1 MIPALATVRGR
12 RTSRVLEY
20 RLDRPAAPSLATEP
34 TKEPAAGDGL
44 PLLPP
49 LTALAELAFAFA
61 LIFGIDWLYPQLAV
75 LDMQP
80 HPFWIPVL
88 MLGLQYGT
96 VSGLVAAGA
105 AIAATLF
112 GGLPEAGIGENHFA
126 YFLRVWGQPI
136 LWIAMALLVG
146 QFRMRQIAAK
156 QELRRL
162 SEALVRQ
169 RDDLARHATGL
180 RDRCAL
186 LERELA
192 ARRDHPPQRA
202 LALVARLSA
211 SEPASRSVP
220 LSEIVD
226 ALFPGARARLYLM
239 RDGDLV
245 EQDDGEHAGATAG
258 APRLSAAHPL
268 AKALLADGKPRSV
281 LDPAGEKLL
290 DGLGLA
296 AVPVRKAGERG
307 IAGVV
312 ILERAASG
320 ALTADGI
327 AALDYV
333 AGLLA
338 PRQQEPLPS
347 GSTPDHGTDRLRTI
361 TLLPRLADRLAAQ
374 ASRDTPDADRPLD
387 DEAREQA
394 ISRGSGHDSAPGA
407 ER

>member
-1 MIPALATVRGR
+1 M
-12 RTSRVLEY
+12 
-20 RLDRPAAPSLATEP
+20 DRPAAPSLATEP
-34 TKEPAAGDGL
+34 SKEPAAGDGL

-61 LIFGIDWLYPQLAV
+61 LIFGIDWAYPQLAV

-226 ALFPGARARLYLM
+226 ALFPGARARLYLV
-239 RDGDLV
+239 RGGNLV
-245 EQDDGEHAGATAG
+245 EQTDDGEQAGASEG

-268 AKALLADGKPRSV
+268 VRALLADGKARSV
-281 LDPAGEKLL
+281 LDAAGERLL
-290 DGLGLA
+290 DGIGLA

-338 PRQQEPLPS
+338 ARLQEPLAA
-347 GSTPDHGTDRLRTI
+347 GSTADHGADRLRTI
-361 TLLPRLADRLAAQ
+361 TLLPRLTDRLAAQ
-374 ASRDTPDADRPLD
+374 ASRDASDADRPLD

-394 ISRGSGHDSAPGA
+394 IAHVSGRGSAPAA

>member
-1 MIPALATVRGR
+1 M
-12 RTSRVLEY
+12 
-20 RLDRPAAPSLATEP
+20 DRPAAPSLATEP
-34 TKEPAAGDGL
+34 SKEPAAGDGL

-61 LIFGIDWLYPQLAV
+61 LIFGIDWAYPQLAV

-226 ALFPGARARLYLM
+226 ALFPGARARLYLV
-239 RDGDLV
+239 RGGNLV
-245 EQDDGEHAGATAG
+245 EQTDDGEQAGASEG

-268 AKALLADGKPRSV
+268 VRALLADGKARSV
-281 LDPAGEKLL
+281 LDAAGERLL
-290 DGLGLA
+290 DGIGLA

-327 AALDYV
+327 AALDYI

-338 PRQQEPLPS
+338 ARLQEPLAA
-347 GSTPDHGTDRLRTI
+347 GSTADHGADRLRTI
-361 TLLPRLADRLAAQ
+361 TLLPRLTDRLAAQ
-374 ASRDTPDADRPLD
+374 ASRDASDADRPLD

-394 ISRGSGHDSAPGA
+394 IAHVSGRGSAPAA

>member
-1 MIPALATVRGR
+1 M
-12 RTSRVLEY
+12 
-20 RLDRPAAPSLATEP
+20 DRPAAPSLATEP
-34 TKEPAAGDGL
+34 SKEPAAGDGL

-61 LIFGIDWLYPQLAV
+61 LIFGIDWAYPQLAV

-202 LALVARLSA
+202 LALLARLSA

-226 ALFPGARARLYLM
+226 ALFPGARARLYLV
-239 RDGDLV
+239 RGGNLV
-245 EQDDGEHAGATAG
+245 EQTDDGEQAGASEG

-268 AKALLADGKPRSV
+268 VRALLADGKARSV
-281 LDPAGEKLL
+281 LDSAGEKLL

-307 IAGVV
+307 IAGLV

-338 PRQQEPLPS
+338 ARLQEPLAA
-347 GSTPDHGTDRLRTI
+347 GSTADHGADRLRTI
-361 TLLPRLADRLAAQ
+361 TLLPRLSDRLAAQ
-374 ASRDTPDADRPLD
+374 ASRDASDADRPLD

-394 ISRGSGHDSAPGA
+394 IAHVSGRGSAPAA

>member
-1 MIPALATVRGR
+1 M
-12 RTSRVLEY
+12 
-20 RLDRPAAPSLATEP
+20 DRPAAPSLATEP
-34 TKEPAAGDGL
+34 SKEPAAGDGL

-96 VSGLVAAGA
+96 VSGLIAAGA

-202 LALVARLSA
+202 LALVARLAA
-211 SEPASRSVP
+211 SEPAAWRSVP

-226 ALFPGARARLYLM
+226 ALFPGARARLYLV
-239 RDGDLV
+239 RGGDLV
-245 EQDDGEHAGATAG
+245 EQTDDGERAGAIEG

-268 AKALLADGKPRSV
+268 AKALLADGKARSV

-307 IAGVV
+307 IAGLV

-338 PRQQEPLPS
+338 ARLQEPPTA
-347 GSTPDHGTDRLRTI
+347 GSTADHGPDRLRTI
-361 TLLPRLADRLAAQ
+361 TLLPRLTDRLAAQ
-374 ASRDTPDADRPLD
+374 ASRDATDADRPLD

-394 ISRGSGHDSAPGA
+394 IAHGSGRGSAPAA

>member
-1 MIPALATVRGR
+1 M
-12 RTSRVLEY
+12 
-20 RLDRPAAPSLATEP
+20 DRPAAPSLATEP
-34 TKEPAAGDGL
+34 SKEPAAGDGL

-61 LIFGIDWLYPQLAV
+61 LIFGIDWAYPQLAV

-192 ARRDHPPQRA
+192 ARRDHTPQRA
-202 LALVARLSA
+202 LALLARLSA

-226 ALFPGARARLYLM
+226 ALFPGARARLYLV
-239 RDGDLV
+239 RGGNLV
-245 EQDDGEHAGATAG
+245 EQTDDGEEAGASEG
-258 APRLSAAHPL
+258 APRLSAAHPFVR
-268 AKALLADGKPRSV
+268 ALLADGKTRSV
-281 LDPAGEKLL
+281 LDSAGEKLL
-290 DGLGLA
+290 DGIGLA
-296 AVPVRKAGERG
+296 AVPVRRTGERD

-338 PRQQEPLPS
+338 ARLQEPPAA
-347 GSTPDHGTDRLRTI
+347 GSTADHGADRLRTI
-361 TLLPRLADRLAAQ
+361 TLLPRLSDRLAAQ
-374 ASRDTPDADRPLD
+374 ASRDASDADRPLD

-394 ISRGSGHDSAPGA
+394 MAHGSGRGSAPAA